1 MASVVS
7 EKLVLRL
14 LSSLLDPYVT
24 DLSRDK
30 LHGVGMWS
38 GNIVLTDL
46 ALREDALDGRASYSE
61 AT

>member
-30 LHGVGMWS
+30 LHGVGMN
-38 GNIVLTDL
+38 G
-46 ALREDALDGRASYSE
+46 
-61 AT
+61 